1 MDDLKACVRLNAE
14 MRKNLAT
21 AAKELS
27 KVSNSMWAI
36 NTVKNCTKKPEGP
49 LETGPRYY
57 GPSFCGSARDRT
69 RKAFMAQSKAFQ
81 EIYDSARESINQL
94 GESKRD
100 KGYESMPKDVE
111 TSMADDDGVPEEEEI
126 IPDDEDE
133 PVIES
138 AEKTSAEKTS
148 DERTSNEITKAAT
161 IFVEDMKNEH
171 PLTMLW
177 PNSKKSDRASLTTRE
192 ASPGFGQIRGN
203 SFGHVFGSEI
213 QIPVS
218 REPNQL

>member
-27 KVSNSMWAI
+27 KVSNSMCAI
-36 NTVKNCTKKPEGP
+36 NTVKNCTVKTEGP
-49 LETGPRYY
+49 LETGPLYY

-69 RKAFMAQSKAFQ
+69 RKAFMAQSKVFR
-81 EIYDSARESINQL
+81 EIYDSATTSIHQL
-94 GESKRD
+94 GESKSR
-100 KGYESMPKDVE
+100 KGAENRSEDMKVSILDNE
-111 TSMADDDGVPEEEEI
+111 GTSKEEEI
-126 IPDDEDE
+126 ITDNAYDLVIHDEQ
-133 PVIES
+133 P
-138 AEKTSAEKTS
+138 KTTDIPAKEM
-148 DERTSNEITKAAT
+148 SNEIANAAT

-192 ASPGFGQIRGN
+192 ASLGIGQIRGN

-213 QIPVS
+213 QIHVS